1 MFGDIP
7 IIGKNEVNVDSKGRI
22 FIPAYTKRE
31 KGETLV
37 LCKDNDLN
45 IHVIYSSK
53 RIEESLEKIDKKIEN
68 AKTDK
73 ERVKYKKAKY
83 EILKSIIKTANV
95 DSQGRMLIGLE
106 FKEYEKVLTI
116 GNYDSLIIEPIK

>member
-45 IHVIYSSK
+45 IHVIYSFK

-68 AKTDK
+68 SKTDEERIRYKK
-73 ERVKYKKAKY
+73 ERL
-83 EILKSIIKTANV
+83 EILKSIIKMANL
-95 DSQGRMLIGLE
+95 DKQNRMLIGLE

>member
-22 FIPAYTKRE
+22 FVPAYTKRE

-45 IHVIYSSK
+45 IHVIYSFK

-68 AKTDK
+68 SKTDEERIRYKK
-73 ERVKYKKAKY
+73 ERL
-83 EILKSIIKTANV
+83 EILKSIIKMANL
-95 DSQGRMLIGLE
+95 DKQNRMLIGLE